1 MLYSQF
7 FGLQREKM
15 KVLITGGAGFIGSH
29 LADAHLKKGDTV
41 TIIDDFSTGSEE
53 NIQHLKNNKSFKVLK
68 GTVLAAET
76 MDPLLKECD
85 FCYHLAAA
93 VGVYTIVEKPLNS
106 LMTNIKGTEVVLEK
120 ADKYKKK
127 ILVASTSEVYGK
139 SNRFPFK
146 EDDDTIMGP
155 THKSRWSYAYAKALD
170 EFMALAY
177 YNEHKLPVMVVRF
190 FNTVGPRQTGR
201 YGMVIPN
208 FVRQALKNEPITIF
222 GDGHQSRCFTYVG
235 DVVEAIIK
243 LMNTKEAIGQV
254 INIGNNKEISIED
267 LAKRIIVLTGSK
279 SQITYIPYAKAYPLG
294 FEDMERR
301 IPDLSKIKSL
311 IAFQPKVELDEILKM
326 VIEHKKIKLG
336 ELYKY

>member
-1 MLYSQF
+1 
-7 FGLQREKM
+7 M

-29 LADAHLKKGDTV
+29 LADSYLKQGDEV
-41 TIIDDFSTGSEE
+41 IILDDFSTGSKE
-53 NIQHLKNNKSFKVLK
+53 NIAHFQENKAVKVVEGSVLDSR
-68 GTVLAAET
+68 TV
-76 MDPLLKECD
+76 DPLMAECD
-85 FCYHLAAA
+85 ICYHLAAA

-139 SNRFPFK
+139 SNKFPFK
-146 EDDDTIMGP
+146 EHEDTIMGA
-155 THKSRWSYAYAKALD
+155 TEKSRWSYAYAKAMD

-177 YNEHKLPVMVVRF
+177 HKEKDLPVIVMRF

-208 FVRQALKNEPITIF
+208 FVRQALKNEDITIF

-235 DVVEAIIK
+235 DVVEAIML
-243 LMNTKEAIGQV
+243 LMQEKKAEGQIFNV
-254 INIGNNKEISIED
+254 GNNKEISIED
-267 LAKRIIVLTGSK
+267 LAKLIIEKTGSSSK
-279 SQITYIPYAKAYPLG
+279 LKYIPYDEAYPLG

-311 IAFQPKVELDEILKM
+311 IAFQPKVELDEILEM
-326 VIEHKKIKLG
+326 VIDHKKVKLG
-336 ELYKY
+336 DLYKY

>member
-1 MLYSQF
+1 
-7 FGLQREKM
+7 M

-29 LADAHLKKGDTV
+29 LADSHLHQDDEV
-41 TIIDDFSTGSEE
+41 IILDDFSTGSRE
-53 NIQHLKNNKSFKVLK
+53 NIAHFADNKAVKVIE
-68 GTVLAAET
+68 GTVLDAET
-76 MDPLLKECD
+76 VDPLMSECD
-85 FCYHLAAA
+85 ICYHLAAA

-139 SNRFPFK
+139 SNKFPFK
-146 EDDDTIMGP
+146 EDDDTIMGA
-155 THKSRWSYAYAKALD
+155 TDKSRWSYAYAKAMD

-177 YNEHKLPVMVVRF
+177 YKEHDLPVIVVRF

-208 FVRQALKNEPITIF
+208 FVRQALKNEDITIF

-235 DVVEAIIK
+235 DSVKGIMG
-243 LMNTKEAIGQV
+243 LMENKEAEGQIFNV
-254 INIGNNKEISIED
+254 GNNKEISIED
-267 LAKRIIVLTGSK
+267 LAKKIIEKTNSK
-279 SQITYIPYAKAYPLG
+279 SKLKYIPYEEAYPLG

-311 IAFQPKVELDEILKM
+311 IAFQPNVELSEILEM
-326 VIEHKKIKLG
+326 VIEHKKQKLG
-336 ELYKY
+336 DLYKY